1 MGVDIRLFCSTE
13 YKVESL
19 KVEMEES
26 KQELTLSKALGGRAE
41 AEAVK
46 GCQGLRARSAVPGS
60 DLL

>member
-1 MGVDIRLFCSTE
+1 
-13 YKVESL
+13 
-19 KVEMEES
+19 MEES